1 MQFAKN
7 KKEKSVFWEYHG
19 SVSIIHVKK
28 GIFPIH
34 FVCVCV
40 WLSLSQRMLFRLAAD
55 HGGSMTVFS

>member
-19 SVSIIHVKK
+19 SVSYMWKK
-28 GIFPIH
+28 AYSLYIC
-34 FVCVCV
+34 VCVCV

-55 HGGSMTVFS
+55 HDGSMIVFS